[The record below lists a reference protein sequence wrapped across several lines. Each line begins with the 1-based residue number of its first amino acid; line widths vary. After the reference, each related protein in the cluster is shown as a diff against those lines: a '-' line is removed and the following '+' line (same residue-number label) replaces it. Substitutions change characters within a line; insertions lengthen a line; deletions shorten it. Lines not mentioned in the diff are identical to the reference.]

1 MNKQEIKSAILKAVG
16 NPEAGAIYENID
28 LIADAVLGGE
38 EPKETKSFDPV
49 KETRVKDIK
58 ETR

>member
-1 MNKQEIKSAILKAVG
+1 MNKKEIKIAILRALG
-16 NPEAGAIYENID
+16 NPESGSIYDNID
-28 LIADAVLGGE
+28 LIADAVLGSE

-49 KETRVKDIK
+49 KETRIQDIK